1 MLKKI
6 VACLS
11 VIGFIA
17 VIAILATSG
26 TKTADGQEVTEIRV
40 AFNQNEQHPQ
50 YLAMKELGEKFEE
63 ATNGRYHMTI
73 YANGVLGE
81 QGAMAELIRT
91 GALQMA
97 IVPCS
102 VPEGYDPDFAI
113 VGTPYLYDGIDH
125 MEKAVTG
132 GVFDDLF
139 ESSRKYSFK
148 VMTVYT
154 AGERNVY
161 TTKPVNSAA
170 DLKGMIIRVNDSPTY
185 IEMTRL
191 MGGQGAA
198 MAQSEVYTALQ
209 QGVIDAAENS
219 ELVFNDFKHYE
230 VAPYYVYTKH
240 IVHPDVVVASTEFL
254 DAMTEEDRAIFEE
267 LVLDSTKTEFATFRE
282 KIKEAKTVITEKGT
296 EFCYP
301 DVEEFRSLCQPLL
314 DKVANQSDVTK
325 KIYNDI
331 IALREGE

>member
-1 MLKKI
+1 MVKKI
-6 VACLS
+6 LAGV
-11 VIGFIA
+11 A
-17 VIAILATSG
+17 VIALIAAGAIVAGAGSQ
-26 TKTADGQEVTEIRV
+26 TADGQEVTEIRV

-63 ATNGRYHMTI
+63 ATDGRYHMTI

-102 VPEGYDPDFAI
+102 VPEGYNSDFAI
-113 VGTPYLYDGIDH
+113 VGAPYLYDGIEH
-125 MEKAVTG
+125 MEKAVTS
-132 GVFDDLF
+132 GVFSDLF
-139 ESSRKYSFK
+139 YSAREYNFQ
-148 VMTVYT
+148 VLTVYT

-161 TTKPVNSAA
+161 TDVPVESAA

-185 IEMTRL
+185 IEMTQL
-191 MGGQGAA
+191 MGGQGTA

-209 QGVIDAAENS
+209 QGVIDAGENS
-219 ELVFNDFKHYE
+219 ELVYNDFKHYE

-240 IVHPDVVVASTEFL
+240 IVHPDVVLASTEFL
-254 DAMTEEDRAIFEE
+254 DSMSEEDREIFDK
-267 LVLDSTKTEFATFRE
+267 LVMESTETEFSTFGD
-282 KIKEAKTVITEKGT
+282 KIEEAKEQITEMGT
-296 EFCYP
+296 QFCYP
-301 DVEEFRSLCQPLL
+301 DVEEFRTLCEPLL
-314 DKVANQSDVTK
+314 SRIADQSDVTK

-331 IALREGE
+331 IALREEE

>member
-1 MLKKI
+1 MSNKVMKCVLGVI
-6 VACLS
+6 LIIM
-11 VIGFIA
+11 VIG
-17 VIAILATSG
+17 LAKAMTASSSSG
-26 TKTADGQEVTEIRV
+26 NVTEIRV

-50 YLAMKELGEKFEE
+50 YLAMSELGKKFEE

-81 QGAMAELIRT
+81 QGAMAEFIRT

-102 VPEGYDPDFAI
+102 VPEGYDKDFAI
-113 VGTPYLYDGIDH
+113 VGCPYLYDGIDH
-125 MEKAVTG
+125 MEKVVTN

-139 ESSRKYSFK
+139 YSVRKYNFQ
-148 VMTVYT
+148 VLTVYT

-161 TTKPVNSAA
+161 AKKEINSAA
-170 DLKGMIIRVNDSPTY
+170 DLKGNIIRVNDSPTY

-191 MGGQGAA
+191 MGGNGAT

-219 ELVFNDFKHYE
+219 ELVYNDFKHYE

-240 IVHPDVVVASTEFL
+240 IVHPDVVIASTEFL
-254 DAMTEEDRAIFEE
+254 DSMSEEDRAIFDQ
-267 LVLDSTKTEFATFRE
+267 LVLESTQTEFETFRVKVAAARE
-282 KIKEAKTVITEKGT
+282 TITEKGT
-296 EFCYP
+296 KFCYP
-301 DVEEFRSLCQPLL
+301 DVEEFRTLCQPLL
-314 DKVANQSDVTK
+314 NEISGQSEVTK
-325 KIYNDI
+325 KIYDDI
-331 IALREGE
+331 VALREG

>member
-1 MLKKI
+1 
-6 VACLS
+6 
-11 VIGFIA
+11 
-17 VIAILATSG
+17 
-26 TKTADGQEVTEIRV
+26 
-40 AFNQNEQHPQ
+40 
-50 YLAMKELGEKFEE
+50 
-63 ATNGRYHMTI
+63 MTI

-230 VAPYYVYTKH
+230 VASYYVYTKH

-282 KIKEAKTVITEKGT
+282 KIEEAKTVITEKGT

>member
-6 VACLS
+6 VVCLS

-282 KIKEAKTVITEKGT
+282 KIEEAKTVITEKGT

>member
-1 MLKKI
+1 MFEKI
-6 VACLS
+6 MAGIAA
-11 VIGFIA
+11 IGFIA
-17 VIAILATSG
+17 VAVIMAGSG
-26 TKTADGQEVTEIRV
+26 SKTADGQQVTEIRV

-50 YLAMKELGEKFEE
+50 YLAMKELGEKFEK
-63 ATNGRYHMTI
+63 ATDGRYHMTI
-73 YANGVLGE
+73 YANGILGE

-125 MEKAVTG
+125 MEKAVTS

-139 ESSRKYSFK
+139 ESSTQYSFR

-161 TTKPVNSAA
+161 TTKPINSAA

-191 MGGQGAA
+191 MGGEGAA

-240 IVHPDVVVASTEFL
+240 IVHPDVVLASTEFL
-254 DAMTEEDRAIFEE
+254 DSMTPEDREIFDQLILE
-267 LVLDSTKTEFATFRE
+267 STQTEFATFRE
-282 KIKEAKTVITEKGT
+282 KIEEAKAVITEKGT

-314 DKVANQSDVTK
+314 DRISNQSDVTK
-325 KIYNDI
+325 QIYHDI
-331 IALREGE
+331 VALREEN